1 MFWEKFFQK
10 KEESRPQSDQMIED
24 EADDTDELYETAEL
38 PAPKVEDSG
47 FKIVY
52 EKVVVHTERSIDSE
66 R

>member
-38 PAPKVEDSG
+38 PTPKAEDSG